1 MKINPSPYIYL
12 LDLGNPEARQWALQ
26 EVCRNI
32 DESGID
38 IYRQDCN
45 FAGRERTIWDDN
57 DEPDRKGVLEIK
69 HINGLYLFWDELRR
83 RYPDILIENCAAGG
97 RRMDYQM
104 MSRSHSYCRDDAQM
118 FKDCD
123 ELTQN
128 ITLNSTAYI
137 PITGGETFTVPVF
150 DDYAF
155 LSRLAAGTVF
165 SPTDFQGMLLKR
177 TPSKEELDWFRR
189 MFSLAKR
196 IQRYFLGD
204 FYALT
209 DNPFDSSE
217 LYCAYQ
223 LHLPEGSEGFFAV
236 FRRKD
241 CPLTTFTPALHAI
254 NSNATY
260 KVEEFNGNTMQMKG
274 SQLASWSLYFDK
286 PRTCRLFFYTQED

>member
-1 MKINPSPYIYL
+1 M
-12 LDLGNPEARQWALQ
+12 
-26 EVCRNI
+26 
-32 DESGID
+32 
-38 IYRQDCN
+38 
-45 FAGRERTIWDDN
+45 
-57 DEPDRKGVLEIK
+57 
-69 HINGLYLFWDELRR
+69 
-83 RYPDILIENCAAGG
+83 LIENCAAGG

-104 MSRSHSYCRDDAQM
+104 MSRSHSYCRDDAHM

-150 DDYAF
+150 NDYAF

-177 TPSKEELDWFRR
+177 MPSLEELEWFRR

-196 IQRYFLGD
+196 IQRFFLGD
-204 FYALT
+204 YYALT

-217 LYCAYQ
+217 IYCAYQ
-223 LHLPEGSEGFFAV
+223 LHLPETSEGFFAV

-241 CPLTTFTPALHAI
+241 CPIATFTPALHAI
-254 NSNATY
+254 NPDATY
-260 KVEEFNGNTMQMKG
+260 KVEEFNGETTQMSGK
-274 SQLASWSLYFDK
+274 QLSFWNLQFDK
-286 PRTCRLFFYTQED
+286 PCTCRCFFYNQEA